1 MAKRRNFDSYR
12 AANHVAK
19 RLAAYAFRNG
29 PVEDMHANGQL
40 SDEDMKTLNKYM
52 VDRLAE
58 YLYLSYQE
66 RHRDAA
72 LLMYFPG
79 LCCEEWDDANLDN
92 LEAQI
97 KAAKDFY
104 NLFVGE

>member
-1 MAKRRNFDSYR
+1 MAKRRNLESYK

-19 RLAAYAFRNG
+19 RLAVYAFRNG
-29 PVEDMHANGQL
+29 PIEDLHANGQL

-58 YLYLSYQE
+58 YLYLSYQG

-72 LLMYFPG
+72 YLMFYPG

-92 LEAQI
+92 LEKQVEMGKKCYSI
-97 KAAKDFY
+97 F
-104 NLFVGE
+104 E